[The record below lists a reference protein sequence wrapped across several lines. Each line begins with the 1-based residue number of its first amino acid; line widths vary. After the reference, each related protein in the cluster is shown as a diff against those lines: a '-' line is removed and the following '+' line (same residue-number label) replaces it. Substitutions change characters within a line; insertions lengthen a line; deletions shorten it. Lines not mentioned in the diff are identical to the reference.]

1 MTQASR
7 SRRAYCSCQIAA
19 PPGSWGGAVF
29 YATVLPVALISI
41 HNLLLN
47 FGGPTLLDN
56 ISLVVEA
63 GERLCLTGRN
73 GAGKS
78 TLLKLIATEIEPERG
93 SLRFDSGVRAEY
105 LPQDLPPDMRG
116 PALDVVRNGRSE
128 ELVPTHRAEE
138 VLSRLDIDVAAET
151 ATLSGG
157 AKRRVLLAR
166 ALASGAELLLL
177 DEPTNHL
184 DIDTVLWL
192 EDYLERLT
200 LGGGCS
206 VLFVTHDRAFARRLA
221 TSVAEIDR
229 GALIRHDC
237 GYNEFLQ
244 RREKRLQDEEEQR
257 ALFDKQLAAEEAWL
271 RRGVKAR
278 RTRDEGRVKRLLEMR
293 EEHMAR
299 RAQAGSV
306 RMGIDVAARSGDL
319 VAEVEDLSFRYD
331 AAAPD
336 IIRDFSTFIMRG
348 DRVGIV
354 GPNGVGKTTL
364 IQLLLGK
371 LQPDSGTVK
380 LGSKVQVVY
389 FDQMRAVLDPD
400 RTIYENLGDGYDTVS
415 INGSTRHLTA
425 YLKDFLF
432 GPDEARKPV
441 SMLSGGERN
450 RLLLAKLFAAPSN
463 VLVLDEPSNDL
474 DADTLE
480 LLEDLLLDYKG
491 TILLVSHD
499 RDFLDNVVT
508 DCLVL
513 SEGGRVQEY
522 VGGYKDYRAE
532 VAKRQ
537 AQSPASA
544 GRDAGVKTG
553 SSNGGN
559 ANGAASA
566 AERRRSAKAKT
577 AGPRKLSYRELEA
590 LEQLP
595 NQIAQLEEE
604 QATLH
609 RQLADPEL
617 YRSDQGGATAA
628 SLTARLQD
636 IEDKLVASYARW
648 EELERLAAESPG

>member
-1 MTQASR
+1 
-7 SRRAYCSCQIAA
+7 
-19 PPGSWGGAVF
+19 
-29 YATVLPVALISI
+29 
-41 HNLLLN
+41 
-47 FGGPTLLDN
+47 LLDN
-56 ISLVVEA
+56 VSLVVEA

-93 SLRFDSGVRAEY
+93 SLRFESGVRAEY

-116 PALDVVRNGRSE
+116 LALDVVRNGRSE

-138 VLSRLDIDVAAET
+138 VLSRLDIECAAET

-192 EDYLERLT
+192 EEYLERLT

-237 GYNEFLQ
+237 GYNAFLQ

-257 ALFDKQLAAEEAWL
+257 ALFDKQLAAEETWL

-293 EEHMAR
+293 EEHKAR

-319 VAEVEDLSFRYD
+319 VAEVEGLGFRYD
-331 AAAPD
+331 AAGPD
-336 IIRDFSTFIMRG
+336 IIREFSTFIMRG

-371 LQPDSGTVK
+371 LKPDAGWVK

-499 RDFLDNVVT
+499 REFLDNVVT

-513 SEGGRVQEY
+513 GAGGRVQEY

-532 VAKRQ
+532 EAKRR
-537 AQSPASA
+537 AQDLAASGRGGGAKA
-544 GRDAGVKTG
+544 GGL
-553 SSNGGN
+553 NGGN
-559 ANGAASA
+559 SKTVNANGVKSNTGNSA
-566 AERRRSAKAKT
+566 AERRRSAKAKVT
-577 AGPRKLSYRELEA
+577 GPRKLSFRETQA

-604 QATLH
+604 QAAIHT
-609 RQLADPEL
+609 QLADPEL
-617 YRSDQGGATAA
+617 YRGDQDGATAA
-628 SLTARLQD
+628 SLTVRLQD
-636 IEDKLVASYARW
+636 IEDELSTSYARW
-648 EELERLAAESPG
+648 EELERLAAEAPG